1 MHAITTR
8 LGNAALSI
16 FAIHSA
22 IFIVMFKALKLAA
35 AKESVW
41 QCAAHFSA
49 CAASAKGVVP
59 AMASYPLYLVLTI
72 VASVLFQE
80 RCVVPVRT
88 AIRQALL
95 NPTRGGLLGHR

>member
-1 MHAITTR
+1 MHAMTTR

-22 IFIVMFKALKLAA
+22 IFIVMFKALKLVA

-41 QCAAHFSA
+41 QCAAHFAA
-49 CAASAKGVVP
+49 CAASAKSAVP
-59 AMASYPLYLVLTI
+59 AMSSYPLYLVLTI

-88 AIRQALL
+88 SIRQALL
-95 NPTRGGLLGHR
+95 NPARGRMLEH